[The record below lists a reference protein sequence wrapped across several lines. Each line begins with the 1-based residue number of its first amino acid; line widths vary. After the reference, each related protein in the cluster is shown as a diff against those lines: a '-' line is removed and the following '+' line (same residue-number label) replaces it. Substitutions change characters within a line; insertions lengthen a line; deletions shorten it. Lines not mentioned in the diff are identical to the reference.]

1 MEVHAL
7 FAQQCAHVCQ
17 VVQARLTTLNVCE
30 AQARPTTLT
39 AENTV
44 MSAQRPLS
52 SLNTNDSWQEL
63 FEAATDE
70 SKRLH
75 HQLDTKCDEVTE
87 VLKLHA
93 ELREAHDKSLGD
105 MQAQLNLLAAAV
117 TQLSSATAEKDRAL
131 VALAEA
137 AAEQNCEIRVT
148 QLRASKQLAEAEDKL
163 SLLGEELQRAKAEPE
178 ALRALVVEKEAPIG
192 SGSLTD
198 AAASERY
205 ALSAQIEAERAA
217 KQDEVDSAK
226 AELARAWTHFALL
239 AATCLE

>member
-1 MEVHAL
+1 MEVHTL

-17 VVQARLTTLNVCE
+17 AAQARLTTLNVCQ

-63 FEAATDE
+63 FQAATDE
-70 SKRLH
+70 SKRLR
-75 HQLDTKCDEVTE
+75 HQLDAKCDEVTE

-93 ELREAHDKSLGD
+93 ELREAHEKSLGD
-105 MQAQLNLLAAAV
+105 MQAQRDLLAAAV

-131 VALAEA
+131 VALTEA
-137 AAEQNCEIRVT
+137 AAEPNGEIRVT
-148 QLRASKQLAEAEDKL
+148 KQLRASKQLAAAEDDL
-163 SLLGEELQRAKAEPE
+163 SLLGEELQRAKAESE
-178 ALRALVVEKEAPIG
+178 ALRALVVEKEASI
-192 SGSLTD
+192 SSLAG
-198 AAASERY
+198 AAAGERY
-205 ALSAQIEAERAA
+205 ALGVQIEAERAA

-226 AELARAWTHFALL
+226 AELAGAWAHFALL

>member
-17 VVQARLTTLNVCE
+17 AAQARLTTLNVCQ

-105 MQAQLNLLAAAV
+105 MQAQRDLLAATV

-131 VALAEA
+131 VALTEA
-137 AAEQNCEIRVT
+137 AAEPNCEIRVT
-148 QLRASKQLAEAEDKL
+148 QLRASKQLAAAEDNL
-163 SLLGEELQRAKAEPE
+163 SLLGEELQRAKAESE
-178 ALRALVVEKEAPIG
+178 TLRALVVEKEASI
-192 SGSLTD
+192 SSLAD

-205 ALSAQIEAERAA
+205 ALGVQIEAERAA

-226 AELARAWTHFALL
+226 AELAGAWTHFALL

>member
-1 MEVHAL
+1 MEVHTL

-17 VVQARLTTLNVCE
+17 AAQARLTTLNVCQ

-70 SKRLH
+70 SKRLR
-75 HQLDTKCDEVTE
+75 HQLDAKCDKVTE

-105 MQAQLNLLAAAV
+105 MQAQRDFLAAAV
-117 TQLSSATAEKDRAL
+117 TQLSPATAEKDRAL
-131 VALAEA
+131 LALTEA
-137 AAEQNCEIRVT
+137 AAEPNCEICVT
-148 QLRASKQLAEAEDKL
+148 QLRASKQLAAAEDNL
-163 SLLGEELQRAKAEPE
+163 SLLGEELQRAKAESE
-178 ALRALVVEKEAPIG
+178 ALRALVEEKEASI
-192 SGSLTD
+192 SSLAG
-198 AAASERY
+198 AAAGERY
-205 ALSAQIEAERAA
+205 ALGVQIEAERAA

-226 AELARAWTHFALL
+226 AELAGAWTHFALL